1 MKPPVVLAFES
12 SLLGLDLEPGR
23 VGE

>member
-12 SLLGLDLEPGR
+12 SLLELDLEPGR